1 MKALNCQGRA
11 SARRSNAPRK
21 KPALA
26 AEGMGLAA
34 LLCLV
39 FLPVAASAGD
49 AFDIIKVADGVYA
62 AIGKGTA
69 PMLIGSN
76 AAIIVNEDDVVV
88 VDSHYAPSAAR
99 ALLAEIK
106 QLTDKPVRY
115 VVNTHWHNDHTQGNQ
130 AYFNVFPG
138 GPEFISSHLT
148 REDIEKK
155 AIPSVKQSLESTPQR
170 IAQTEQQLASG
181 TTSEGQPLT
190 EEQKAQLRRH
200 IELLKAYL
208 EELRDLQITLPTL
221 TFERSLVLH
230 NDARPIHILFFH
242 GGHTRGD
249 VVVYLPKEKVLVAG
263 DLVTSGL
270 PFPRDSY
277 PAEWVKTQNAIAAL
291 EFDQLIPGHGP
302 VQKGKDH
309 VKLLAQIFD
318 SIVQQVRAA
327 IDKGLSLEETKK
339 AVNLEQFRQAI
350 TGGDAAQDRNF
361 NARIETYIERAW
373 REARGE
379 LKE

>member
-1 MKALNCQGRA
+1 VI
-11 SARRSNAPRK
+11 
-21 KPALA
+21 
-26 AEGMGLAA
+26 
-34 LLCLV
+34 LL
-39 FLPVAASAGD
+39 LPLAASAGD
-49 AFDIIKVADGVYA
+49 AFDIIPIADGIYA
-62 AIGKGTA
+62 AIGKGTS

-76 AAIIVNEDDVVV
+76 AAIIINEDEVVV
-88 VDSHYAPSAAR
+88 VDSHYTPSAAR

-138 GPEFISSHLT
+138 GAEFISSHLT

-155 AIPSVKQSLESTPQR
+155 AIPSVKQQLESMP
-170 IAQTEQQLASG
+170 AQLAQAEEQLAAGKSPD
-181 TTSEGQPLT
+181 GQPLT
-190 EEQKAQLRRH
+190 DEQKAQRRAQ
-200 IELLKAYL
+200 IDRQKAYL
-208 EELRDLQITLPTL
+208 EELRSLEISLPTL

-230 NDARPIHILFFH
+230 KQARPIHILFFH

-263 DLVTSGL
+263 DLVTAGL

-302 VQKGKDH
+302 VQKNKDH
-309 VKLLAQIFD
+309 VKLLGQFFD
-318 SIVQQVRAA
+318 SIVTQVRAA
-327 IDKGLSLEETKK
+327 VDKGLGLEDTKK
-339 AVNLEQFRQAI
+339 AVNLEQFRQVI
-350 TGGDAAQDRNF
+350 TGGDAAQNRNF
-361 NARIETYIERAW
+361 DARIATYVERAW

-379 LKE
+379 LKD

>member
-1 MKALNCQGRA
+1 MRATAVCLLALLLL
-11 SARRSNAPRK
+11 P
-21 KPALA
+21 LA
-26 AEGMGLAA
+26 AA
-34 LLCLV
+34 
-39 FLPVAASAGD
+39 AGD
-49 AFDIIKVADGVYA
+49 AFDIIPVADGVYA

-69 PMLIGSN
+69 PMAIGSN
-76 AAIIVNEDDVVV
+76 AAIIVNENGVVV
-88 VDSHYAPSAAR
+88 VDSHYTPSAAR

-138 GPEFISSHLT
+138 GAEFISSHLT

-155 AIPSVKQSLESTPQR
+155 AIPSVKQSLETLPQD
-170 IAQTEQQLASG
+170 IARAEQQLAAG
-181 TTSEGQPLT
+181 KGPDGQPLT
-190 EEQKAQLRRH
+190 DEQKTQRRAQLDRQ
-200 IELLKAYL
+200 KAYL

-230 NDARPIHILFFH
+230 KDARPIHILFFH

-249 VVVYLPKEKVLVAG
+249 VVVYLPREKVLVAG
-263 DLVTSGL
+263 DLVTAGL

-277 PAEWVKTQNAIAAL
+277 PAEWVKSMNAIATL
-291 EFDQLIPGHGP
+291 DFDQLIPGHGP

-318 SIVQQVRAA
+318 SIVQQVRTAV
-327 IDKGLSLEETKK
+327 DKGLSLDQTKE
-339 AVNLEQFRQAI
+339 AVNVEPFRQTI
-350 TGGDAAQDRNF
+350 TGGDAAQNRNF
-361 NARIETYIERAW
+361 DARIATYVERAF
-373 REARGE
+373 REAKGE